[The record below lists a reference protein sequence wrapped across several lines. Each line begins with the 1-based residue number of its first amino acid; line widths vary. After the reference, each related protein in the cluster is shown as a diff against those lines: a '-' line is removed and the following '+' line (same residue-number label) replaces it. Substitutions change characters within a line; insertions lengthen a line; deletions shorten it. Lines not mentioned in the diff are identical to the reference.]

1 MTKAFAAKADRRKKG
16 NNIMKK
22 IIKIAVS
29 ILLACALL
37 AALSSCG
44 GDGEVTDGDGMIG
57 DEEKETRLTVWCA
70 ENLVE
75 LTKKQLEEYNEENG
89 TNVKFTVNPVG
100 EGDAAT
106 NLLTDVTA
114 GADVY
119 CFSQDQLA
127 RLVQAGALA
136 PVSDALRDKVRSE
149 HDEGSVAAA
158 EIGGTLYAFPLTSD
172 NGYFMY
178 YDKRVISD
186 PAVLADQTKLIEAVS
201 AAGKTIAFELLGS
214 HWYGSSYFLGAG
226 AESVW
231 ETGEDGAFTSYND
244 TFGSDKGII
253 AAKGMAELVASPV
266 FVDSSSA
273 SSFTSGA
280 AVVVAGTWEYETAK
294 QILGENLGC
303 APLWSYTVDG
313 ESYHLGSFS
322 GNKLVGVKPQGD
334 SKRAALCQSVAY
346 FLSDKDRQEERF
358 EALGWGPSNREV
370 QMSEDVMSNEALTAL
385 AAQNKHATLQGQ
397 YPNAWWDTGKA
408 IGAALKQLG
417 KTAPT
422 TEEVRPIL
430 DTYTK
435 GLEEI
440 IK

>member
-149 HDEGSVAAA
+149 HDEGSVAAG

-231 ETGEDGAFTSYND
+231 ETGEDGAFTSYSD

-346 FLSDKDRQEERF
+346 FLSDEDRQEERF

-435 GLEEI
+435 VLEEI

>member
-29 ILLACALL
+29 ILLDCALL
-37 AALSSCG
+37 AAISSCG

-75 LTKKQLEEYNEENG
+75 LTKKQLADYNEENK

-385 AAQNKHATLQGQ
+385 AAQNKHATSQGQ

-417 KTAPT
+417 KTAPA